1 MPQPLDLTGQR
12 FGRLVA
18 REIVGRDGYR
28 ILWRCDCD
36 CGRSKV
42 APTTRLR
49 GGNTR
54 SCGCLHRESVLAS
67 HLRRGHKT
75 AEQRIGETHARL
87 TILSIVDRVV
97 GGDCR
102 ILTRCECGRE
112 HVALLGNVVS
122 GMTRSCGC
130 LLDEARRQPKNVIHG
145 LAHTSE
151 YRTWQGML
159 RRCENPD
166 EASYH
171 NYGGRGIRVCER
183 WHSFESFYADM
194 GTKPSPRHSLDRIN
208 NDGNYEP
215 GNCRWA
221 TSKQQCRN
229 TRRTQ
234 RFEIDGKVYTA
245 PELYEAAGISRQLF
259 FLRLSWG
266 WTPRAA
272 AFTPKISA
280 AEAAARGKARS
291 LAMRTAT
298 KRAVNAGVATAAS
311 PIVPTVCLTFG
322 CVERTLVDW
331 CCALGLDVNRV
342 RGRHRAGLP
351 PEVVLS
357 PAPLKRGRK
366 PRALAA

>member
-1 MPQPLDLTGQR
+1 VPQPLDLTGQR

-18 REIVGRDGYR
+18 RERAGNDGRH

-36 CGRSKV
+36 CGASKV

-49 GGNTR
+49 SGNTR
-54 SCGCLHRESVLAS
+54 SCGCLHRESIIAS

-75 AEQRIGETHARL
+75 AEQRIGETHGRL
-87 TILSIVDRVV
+87 TVLSIVERHPH
-97 GGDCR
+97 GDCR
-102 ILTRCECGRE
+102 VLVRCACGKE
-112 HVALLGNVVS
+112 HVALLGNVTS

-130 LLDEARRQPKNVIHG
+130 LLDEARRMPKNVIHG
-145 LAHTSE
+145 LANTPE

-166 EASYH
+166 ESSYA
-171 NYGGRGIRVCER
+171 NYGGRGIRVCAR
-183 WHSFESFYADM
+183 WHTFENFYADM
-194 GTKPSPRHSLDRIN
+194 GVRPAGTSIDRIN

-221 TSKQQCRN
+221 TPKQQCRN

-259 FLRLSWG
+259 SLRLSWG
-266 WTPRAA
+266 WTPKAA
-272 AFTPKISA
+272 AFTPKISP
-280 AEAAARGKARS
+280 AEAGARGKVRS
-291 LAMRTAT
+291 LAIRAAT
-298 KRAVNAGVATAAS
+298 KRASNAGIATPLGRVVPQVRVA
-311 PIVPTVCLTFG
+311 LG
-322 CVERTLVDW
+322 CVERPLVDW
-331 CCALGLDVNRV
+331 CCALGLDER
-342 RGRHRAGLP
+342 RTRARLRRGLP
-351 PEVVLS
+351 PAVVLS